1 MIFIIFVNMQNNK
14 SIQMHWTE
22 TLRHVFIQNCQ
33 LLVWFLIYI
42 ILNITVFVGASLTSD
57 SDGWKRWADGSN
69 PVLCL
74 NLFLMIV
81 PTMRSILDTLH
92 SHTWLNKVL
101 VQVVCTKDIQFF
113 I

>member
-1 MIFIIFVNMQNNK
+1 
-14 SIQMHWTE
+14 MHWTE
-22 TLRHVFIQNCQ
+22 TLRHVFIQKCQ
-33 LLVWFLIYI
+33 LLVWFLVYI
-42 ILNITVFVGASLTSD
+42 TLNVIVYVGASFTSD
-57 SDGWKRWADGSN
+57 SDSWKRWADGSN

-81 PTMRSILDTLH
+81 PTMRSVLDTFH

-101 VQVVCTKDIQFF
+101 IQVVYINGIQFL